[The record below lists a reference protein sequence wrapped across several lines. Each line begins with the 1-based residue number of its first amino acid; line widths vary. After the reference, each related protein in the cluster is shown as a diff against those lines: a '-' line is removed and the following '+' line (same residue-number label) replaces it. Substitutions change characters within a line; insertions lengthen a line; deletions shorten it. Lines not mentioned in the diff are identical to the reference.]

1 MSAPTPLERA
11 RDRFLADA
19 RQLAPG
25 EEDTHIGALRAAAL
39 DVFASQGL
47 PHTKLEEWR
56 YTNVTPLARLEAGLA
71 PAVATPS
78 RERVE
83 PLLLLP
89 DARRAV
95 VVDGRFAP
103 ELSNA
108 GDAAQSIAALRR
120 WRPDHLADLGRLPDL
135 KAHPFAALNTALLD
149 DGLALQLRAREG
161 DARPLYL
168 LFISTGGAG
177 ATNAAAFAAHPRVL
191 IVAEALSETQVVI
204 DHLSLGEA
212 AGITN
217 AVIETCVGPNAQVD
231 LTLVQREHAGHFHVS
246 GLHVEQRRA
255 SRFRARTLCL
265 GGALVRND
273 LSLLL
278 AEEGAEC
285 RLEGLFIGGDSQ
297 VLDNHTLV
305 DHAVPHCTSDE
316 LYKGLLGGSSR
327 GVFRGRVVVRPHA
340 QQTAAT
346 QSNPNLLLGRK
357 AEIDSKPQLEIYADD
372 VKCSHGSTIGQLDAD
387 AVFYLQARGIGE
399 DAARELLTRA
409 FAAEILESLP
419 VPGLADAL
427 EPLVL
432 DRLRAARQEATP

>member
-1 MSAPTPLERA
+1 MSAQTPLEVA

-19 RQLAPG
+19 RQLLPG
-25 EEDTHIGALRAAAL
+25 EEDARIAALRAAAL
-39 DVFASQGL
+39 DVFAADGL

-56 YTNVTPLARLEAGLA
+56 YTNVAPLARLEAGLA
-71 PAVATPS
+71 PALATPS
-78 RERVE
+78 AEHVE
-83 PLLLLP
+83 AVSLLP

-103 ELSNA
+103 ELSDA
-108 GDAAQSIAALRR
+108 GDAALGIAALRR

-149 DGLALQLRAREG
+149 DGVVLQLRARES

-168 LFISTGGAG
+168 LFISTG
-177 ATNAAAFAAHPRVL
+177 AAPVAAHPRLL
-191 IVAEALSETQVVI
+191 IVAEALSESQIVV
-204 DHLSLGEA
+204 DHVSLGTTP
-212 AGITN
+212 GITN
-217 AVIETCVGPNAQVD
+217 AVIETCVGPDAQVD

-255 SRFRARTLCL
+255 SRFSARTLCL

-273 LSLLL
+273 LSLCL
-278 AEEGAEC
+278 AEEGAAC
-285 RLEGLFIGGDSQ
+285 RLDGLFIGSDSQ

-340 QQTAAT
+340 QRTAAT

-357 AEIDSKPQLEIYADD
+357 AEINSKPQLEIYADD

-399 DAARELLTRA
+399 DESRELLTRA

-419 VPGLADAL
+419 VAGLADAL

-432 DRLRAARQEATP
+432 DRLRAARQETTP